1 MDWLTSYFL
10 ILAAEIGDKSQL
22 VCMALAVRYRAAP
35 VLAGSILAFLFLNS
49 IAVIFGSA
57 IAGWVPELVIAI
69 AVSALFLGFGLH
81 ALFASADD
89 EDISGKG
96 TSGKDISDDDIQ
108 IKSQRHILL
117 STFALITL
125 AELGDKTQLAVV
137 ALSSQGNPTSVWFG
151 STLALVTTSV
161 MAVWAG
167 RTLLQRI
174 PIVLLHRISG
184 ALFIA
189 LSALAAYSAYSI
201 YTAL

>member
-22 VCMALAVRYRAAP
+22 VCMALAVRYRATP

-57 IAGWVPELVIAI
+57 IAGWIPELVIAI
-69 AVSALFLGFGLH
+69 IVSALFLGFGLH
-81 ALFASADD
+81 ALFASAGDD
-89 EDISGKG
+89 DISGEG
-96 TSGKDISDDDIQ
+96 ISDDDIQ

-117 STFALITL
+117 STFVLITL

-137 ALSSQGNPTSVWFG
+137 ALSSQGNPTSVWLG

-189 LSALAAYSAYSI
+189 LSVLAAYSAYSI

>member
-22 VCMALAVRYRAAP
+22 VCMALAVRYRATP

-57 IAGWVPELVIAI
+57 IAGWIPELVIAI
-69 AVSALFLGFGLH
+69 IVSALFLGFGLH
-81 ALFASADD
+81 ALFASAGDD
-89 EDISGKG
+89 DISGEG
-96 TSGKDISDDDIQ
+96 ISDDDIQ

-117 STFALITL
+117 STFVLITL

-137 ALSSQGNPTSVWFG
+137 ALSSQGNPTSVWLG
-151 STLALVTTSV
+151 STLALVTTSM

-189 LSALAAYSAYSI
+189 LSVLAAYSAYSI

>member
-22 VCMALAVRYRAAP
+22 VCMALAVRYRATP

-57 IAGWVPELVIAI
+57 IAGWIPELVIAI

-81 ALFASADD
+81 ALFASAGDD
-89 EDISGKG
+89 DISGEG
-96 TSGKDISDDDIQ
+96 ISDDDIQ

-117 STFALITL
+117 STFVLITL

-151 STLALVTTSV
+151 STLALVTTSM

-189 LSALAAYSAYSI
+189 LSVLAAYSAYSI

>member
-49 IAVIFGSA
+49 IAVICGSA
-57 IAGWVPELVIAI
+57 IAGWIPELVIAV
-69 AVSALFLGFGLH
+69 AVSAFFLGFGLH

-89 EDISGKG
+89 DDISGKN
-96 TSGKDISDDDIQ
+96 ISDDDIQ

-137 ALSSQGNPTSVWFG
+137 ALSSQGNPTSVWLG

-184 ALFIA
+184 ALFII

>member
-22 VCMALAVRYRAAP
+22 VCMALAVRYRATP

-57 IAGWVPELVIAI
+57 IAGWIPELVIAI
-69 AVSALFLGFGLH
+69 IVSALFLGFGLH
-81 ALFASADD
+81 ALFASAGDD
-89 EDISGKG
+89 DISGEG
-96 TSGKDISDDDIQ
+96 ISDDDIQ

-117 STFALITL
+117 STFVLITL

-137 ALSSQGNPTSVWFG
+137 ALSSQGNPTSVWLG
-151 STLALVTTSV
+151 STLALVTTSM

-189 LSALAAYSAYSI
+189 LSVLAAYTAYSI

>member
-57 IAGWVPELVIAI
+57 IAGWIPELVIAI

-89 EDISGKG
+89 E
-96 TSGKDISDDDIQ
+96 DISDDDIQ

-137 ALSSQGNPTSVWFG
+137 ALSSQGNPTSVWLG

-189 LSALAAYSAYSI
+189 LSALASYSAYSI

>member
-57 IAGWVPELVIAI
+57 IAGWIPELVIAI

-81 ALFASADD
+81 ALFASAGDD
-89 EDISGKG
+89 DISGEG
-96 TSGKDISDDDIQ
+96 ISDDDIQ

-117 STFALITL
+117 STFVLITL

-137 ALSSQGNPTSVWFG
+137 ALSSQGNPTSVWLG

-189 LSALAAYSAYSI
+189 LSVLAAYSAYSI
-201 YTAL
+201 YTVL

>member
-22 VCMALAVRYRAAP
+22 VCMALAVRYRATP

-57 IAGWVPELVIAI
+57 IAGWIPELVIAI

-81 ALFASADD
+81 ALFASAGDD
-89 EDISGKG
+89 DISGEG
-96 TSGKDISDDDIQ
+96 ISDDDIQ

-117 STFALITL
+117 STFVLITL

-189 LSALAAYSAYSI
+189 LSVLAAYSAYSI

>member
-22 VCMALAVRYRAAP
+22 VCMALAVRYRATP

-57 IAGWVPELVIAI
+57 IAGWIPELVIAI

-81 ALFASADD
+81 ALFASAGDD
-89 EDISGKG
+89 DISGEG
-96 TSGKDISDDDIQ
+96 ISDDDIQ

-189 LSALAAYSAYSI
+189 LSVLAAYSAYSI